1 MRSTGRKKESVGVV
15 WYKER
20 DVCARQADLIV
31 FAFLICGDSFII
43 SKTPIFYFFKSI
55 SEELKNQ
62 SIMMLDSSELYAICR
77 GAPIFSNA
85 ERTLIQKKLG
95 FRIDIPS
102 YFYLILF

>member
-62 SIMMLDSSELYAICR
+62 SIMMLDSSELYAIY
-77 GAPIFSNA
+77 IE
-85 ERTLIQKKLG
+85 ERQYCQTLNEHLLKKARALE
-95 FRIDIPS
+95 
-102 YFYLILF
+102 

>member
-1 MRSTGRKKESVGVV
+1 MRITGRKKKCVGVV

-62 SIMMLDSSELYAICR
+62 SIMMLDSSELYAIY
-77 GAPIFSNA
+77 IE
-85 ERTLIQKKLG
+85 ERQYCQTLNEHLLKKARALE
-95 FRIDIPS
+95 
-102 YFYLILF
+102 